1 LQVTVLNSTEEPS
14 VGEIVLVRHGQASF
28 EGDNYDRL
36 SGIGAQQAR
45 ILGRYFSDRNI
56 MFHHAVCGDMVRHV
70 ESLDGI
76 LEPMEATPAPTRSVH
91 SGLNEYDFRT
101 LVSRFIEYQPGNEL
115 VTALSK
121 DGSDKKAYYRLLR
134 LVLRT
139 WSRDELARC
148 GESWSE
154 FVERVVAARLA
165 IEAAATKGRR
175 VLVVASGGSI
185 SSIIGQVLGLSPD
198 KIFDLNLQVYNTSIS
213 RLFVGSSK
221 ASLASFNEIPHLA
234 NPEQIRFVTYG

>member
-1 LQVTVLNSTEEPS
+1 VFNPTEESS

-36 SGIGAQQAR
+36 SDIGEQQAR
-45 ILGRYFSDRNI
+45 ILGRYFLDRNI
-56 MFHHAVCGDMVRHV
+56 AFHHVVCGDMVRHT
-70 ESLDGI
+70 ETLDAI
-76 LEPMEATPAPTRSVH
+76 LEVTTKKGAPTRSVH

-101 LVSRFIEYQPGNEL
+101 LVTRFIEYQPDNEL
-115 VTALSK
+115 VAAFSK
-121 DGSDKKAYYRLLR
+121 DGSNKKAYYRLLR

-139 WSRDELARC
+139 WSRDELTRC
-148 GESWSE
+148 GETWPE
-154 FVERVVAARLA
+154 FVARIAAARLA
-165 IEAAATKGRR
+165 IETSATRGQR

-234 NPEQIRFVTYG
+234 GPEQIRYVTYG

>member
-1 LQVTVLNSTEEPS
+1 M
-14 VGEIVLVRHGQASF
+14 GEIVLVRHGQASF
-28 EGDNYDRL
+28 EDDDYDRL
-36 SGIGAQQAR
+36 SDIGAQQAR
-45 ILGRYFSDRNI
+45 ILGRYFSDRNVT
-56 MFHHAVCGDMVRHV
+56 FHHAVCGDLVRHV

-76 LEPMEATPAPTRSVH
+76 LEPMGATPTPTRAIH

-101 LVSRFIEYQPGNEL
+101 LVTRFIECQPSNEL
-115 VTALSK
+115 VTALLK
-121 DGSDKKAYYRLLR
+121 DRSDRKTYYRLLR

-139 WSRDELARC
+139 WSRGELTRC

-154 FVERVVAARLA
+154 FVERIVAARSA
-165 IEAAATKGRR
+165 IETAATKGRR

-185 SSIIGQVLGLSPD
+185 SSIIGQVLGLPPD